1 MKNNYFNVAELIE
14 SPSALTREQ
23 GSVVYNVIVPLLRNG
38 ENITLDFAD
47 VESLITPFLNVVIGK
62 LYEDFSSEQL
72 NDQLKI
78 SNLPEGT
85 RAKFKLV
92 IENAKKYYTDK
103 ELFEKN
109 VEEAV
114 SYTHLTLPTNS
125 LV

>member
-109 VEEAV
+109 VEAV
-114 SYTHLTLPTNS
+114 IDN
-125 LV
+125 

>member
-47 VESLITPFLNVVIGK
+47 VESLITPFLNVAIGK

-103 ELFEKN
+103 ELFEEN
-109 VEEAV
+109 VEEV
-114 SYTHLTLPTNS
+114 IDN
-125 LV
+125 

>member
-72 NDQLKI
+72 NDQLKYRI
-78 SNLPEGT
+78 CQKEQGLNSNWLL
-85 RAKFKLV
+85 RMLKSIIQIRSCL
-92 IENAKKYYTDK
+92 KKM
-103 ELFEKN
+103 
-109 VEEAV
+109 
-114 SYTHLTLPTNS
+114 
-125 LV
+125 

>member
-38 ENITLDFAD
+38 ENITLDFVD
-47 VESLITPFLNVVIGK
+47 VESLITPFLNVAIGK

-109 VEEAV
+109 IEEV
-114 SYTHLTLPTNS
+114 IDN
-125 LV
+125 